1 MPDTDITD
9 TVAPDTA
16 VSDIRR
22 EPRPEK
28 AAIVA
33 DVRSRLESSDAV
45 LFTEYRGLNVSEMAE
60 LRAALSPVG
69 ATYKIYK
76 NTLAC
81 VAARELELD
90 IEDYLLG
97 PTGLTFVDGDPAAV
111 AKVLDGYKKSHD
123 VFVIKGGL
131 LGDVMVTP
139 EGVKKL
145 ASLPSREEM
154 LAKLGGLVQAP
165 MTQMAGALA
174 APLRELGG
182 LLGALQQKFA
192 GLVTALR
199 DQGGAG
205 LAAETSAPAE
215 PEEAEPEETETEQA
229 ESAEAAPSETEV
241 AEAVDSSEEP

>member
-1 MPDTDITD
+1 MTDTTTADTAMPGNAMPD
-9 TVAPDTA
+9 A
-16 VSDIRR
+16 RR
-22 EPRPEK
+22 DPRPEK
-28 AAIVA
+28 VAIVA

-76 NTLAC
+76 NTLAR

-97 PTGLTFVDGDPAAV
+97 PTGLTFVDGDPATV
-111 AKVLDGYKKSHD
+111 TKVLDGYKKSHD

-139 EGVKKL
+139 DGVKKL

-154 LAKLGGLVQAP
+154 LANLGGLMQAP
-165 MTQMAGALA
+165 MAQMAGALA
-174 APLRELGG
+174 APLREFGG
-182 LLGALQQKFA
+182 LLSALQQKFA

-215 PEEAEPEETETEQA
+215 TEQA
-229 ESAEAAPSETEV
+229 ESAEAAPAETEV
-241 AEAVDSSEEP
+241 AEPDDSAEKETEE